1 MTCQRE
7 LLKVPIESAKIDIQ
21 QLVNRLKWDV
31 HYTLEQVGKTSQ
43 KFTFLI
49 FCPS

>member
-31 HYTLEQVGKTSQ
+31 HYTLEQVV
-43 KFTFLI
+43 
-49 FCPS
+49 